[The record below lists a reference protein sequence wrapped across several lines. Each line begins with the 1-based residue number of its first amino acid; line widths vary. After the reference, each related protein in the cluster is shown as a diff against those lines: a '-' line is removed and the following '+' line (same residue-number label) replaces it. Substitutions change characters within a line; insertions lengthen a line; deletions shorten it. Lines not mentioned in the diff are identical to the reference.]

1 MTTGWGMV
9 DDTGRDDTD
18 ASGETE
24 DDLPY
29 YTPPFGREEV
39 PGFLDRLVA
48 HLLAG
53 ETREAFTFEGV
64 EVEES
69 QGVWLLPLGGYDP
82 DADESLQP
90 NPPADL
96 VVPEGGFAAYAE
108 EWTEGVRRTLHEA
121 WGAPMVRKPSL
132 VGENQDPEGILDVV
146 LVSVGIPEAEMWD
159 RGDLYCVLVTNWDA
173 EPRESMLRQAMV
185 VLPREYAVGS
195 LSALLPEEDMHN
207 DLLMNGEHPLEL
219 RRRAWLLS
227 TLFGAGEVRLRDV
240 DTPASR
246 FSLQSRSGVT
256 TVWTFTDDGR
266 ILVLIQDPTS
276 TFADEAPAQFLA
288 EVAQQH
294 GGDAADTADPSE
306 READLAEAWLILAAR
321 MLDRVPDDLRAL
333 IAARGE
339 DARGEVA
346 EHDLEFRMLGD
357 EPVPV
362 ITGAVWFD
370 GEHWCVSPSLM
381 EIGRRNDFGMDDFG
395 FGAAVRQ
402 PYRLGG
408 ALTVDEMSREGD
420 ERRTWFERVFAACPY
435 PEQDRPS
442 DTDRLGYAVPTSGDY
457 HDLVADIERV
467 TRAWWERSP
476 EDADWADR
484 TFEIGG
490 RGLRDDHGRALRVV
504 LASGEVWTVDALQAW
519 ADDLIGVMS
528 ERWGTAGEI
537 HARNEKTGIDRRS
550 PLTRVMRAT
559 GLLTAP
565 LWWVNGHAV
574 AVVAGTPDPSYGDDP
589 EVIIVIARP
598 DAVLD
603 LARGSNPWE
612 LRIRARIISDVSVLV
627 GGAPAPGPLPWNGPP
642 LAGSSL
648 VPDAMRGGF
657 RTGDHFWTW
666 YFTHD
671 GRGLLLSHP
680 TGPDAAARP
689 EPSFEE
695 QVALFCGVPDDLLSL
710 VVDRD
715 PGGFFP
721 VVHRGPSAPG
731 SAGTE
736 NLLAG
741 AATLPAVHAV
751 FWRDDVDWRA
761 SEGMLQ
767 RVRDALDPD
776 DVDTTNPLET
786 IYSEALGV
794 PQLQWALRMGER
806 MGPPTLLDASYA
818 SFVFDRVPEREEIE
832 HVYAGLGVFPDL
844 ALTGTLN
851 DLLDVVVDAP
861 GYRFLLDAALSNPH
875 PQRRRELALWLLD
888 QRLDAS
894 SSLSFLSPVNVLFA
908 NPTLGAEDEPVLRRL
923 LERGAIPGPT
933 PVATLP
939 EGHPFVQ
946 LLHRDIEE
954 TALAPLVR
962 TLLVHGDV
970 DPATPALPDGRS
982 LLDFA
987 SGAFPHGR
995 SRDALASAI
1004 RELVAGG
1011 AVDTD
1016 AEPER

>member
-9 DDTGRDDTD
+9 EDTGRDDAD
-18 ASGETE
+18 ANDETE
-24 DDLPY
+24 EDLPY
-29 YTPPFGREEV
+29 YKPPFGEDEV

-53 ETREAFTFEGV
+53 ETRDAFTFEGV

-82 DADESLQP
+82 DADESLKP
-90 NPPADL
+90 NPPAEL
-96 VVPEGGFAAYAE
+96 EVPAGGFAAYAE
-108 EWTEGVRRTLHEA
+108 EWTETVRRSLREA
-121 WGAPMVRKPSL
+121 WGEPMVRTPSL

-173 EPRESMLRQAMV
+173 EPRQSMLRQAMV

-207 DLLMNGEHPLEL
+207 DLLMNGEHPIEL

-240 DTPASR
+240 DVPASR

-276 TFADEAPAQFLA
+276 TFAEEAPAQFLA
-288 EVAQQH
+288 EVQQQH
-294 GGDAADTADPSE
+294 GGGDPDAPDRSE

-333 IAARGE
+333 IPARGE
-339 DARGEVA
+339 DARGAVA

-370 GEHWCVSPSLM
+370 GAHWCVSPSLM

-420 ERRTWFERVFAACPY
+420 ERRAWFEQVFAACPY

-442 DTDRLGYAVPTSGDY
+442 DSERLGYAVPTSGD
-457 HDLVADIERV
+457 HRDLVADIERV
-467 TRAWWERSP
+467 TAAWWERSP
-476 EDADWADR
+476 EDVDWADR

-504 LASGEVWTVDALQAW
+504 LASGERWTVDALQAW
-519 ADDLIGVMS
+519 AEDLIRVMS
-528 ERWGTAGEI
+528 ERWGAAGEI
-537 HARNEKTGIDRRS
+537 HARNEKTGTDRRS

-574 AVVAGTPDPSYGDDP
+574 AVVAGTPDHSYGDDP

-603 LARGSNPWE
+603 LARGSSPWE
-612 LRIRARIISDVSVLV
+612 LRIRARILSDVSALV
-627 GGAPAPGPLPWNGPP
+627 GDSPASGPLAWDGPP
-642 LAGSSL
+642 LEGTSI

-666 YFTHD
+666 HFTHD

-689 EPSFEE
+689 LPSFED
-695 QVALFCGVPDDLLSL
+695 QVALLAGVPDDLLSL

-721 VVHRGPSAPG
+721 VVRRGVNEQTET
-731 SAGTE
+731 AGG
-736 NLLAG
+736 LLGG
-741 AATLPAVHAV
+741 ATTLPAVHAV

-761 SEGMLQ
+761 SDGMLQ
-767 RVRDALDPD
+767 RVRATLPGEE
-776 DVDTTNPLET
+776 VDTTNPLET
-786 IYSEALGV
+786 IYAEAIGV
-794 PQLQWALRMGER
+794 PQLQWALRVGER
-806 MGPPTLLDASYA
+806 MGPPTLLDAPYA

-832 HVYAGLGVFPDL
+832 QVYAGLGVFPDL

-861 GYRFLLDAALSNPH
+861 AYRFLLDAALSNPDSA
-875 PQRRRELALWLLD
+875 RRREIALWLLA

-894 SSLSFLSPVNVLFA
+894 PLLSFLSPVNVLFA
-908 NPTLGAEDEPVLRRL
+908 NPTLDAGDEPVLRRL
-923 LERGAIPGPT
+923 LEAGATAAPT
-933 PVATLP
+933 PAATLP
-939 EGHPFVQ
+939 DGHPFVQ
-946 LLHRDIEE
+946 LLHRDLAE
-954 TALAPLVR
+954 TEVAPLAR
-962 TLLVHGDV
+962 TLLVHGGV
-970 DPATPALPDGRS
+970 NPATPALPDGRS
-982 LLDFA
+982 LADVA
-987 SGAFPHGR
+987 AGPFPHGR
-995 SRDALASAI
+995 SRDALAAAI
-1004 RELVAGG
+1004 RELCEEEPLDT
-1011 AVDTD
+1011 AVR
-1016 AEPER
+1016 PL